1 MTTEHILQLTD
12 VNTFYGGIQALK
24 GISLHVDAGEIVT
37 LIGSNGAGKSTTLK
51 AISGQVKPK
60 AGTILYNGD
69 NISDRAP
76 HDTALSG
83 IAHVPEGRRIFP
95 KLTVKENLEMGAFSV
110 KDKKVIKE
118 RMEQVFHY
126 FPRVKERLTQQGGT
140 MSGGEQQMLAI
151 GRALMMKP
159 RILMLDEP
167 SMGLAPIIV
176 EQIFDIIKELNAE
189 GMTILLVEQNAF
201 QALSIAHRG
210 YVIQNGE
217 ITLSG
222 LGKDLITNDHI
233 KEAYLA

>member
-1 MTTEHILQLTD
+1 MVEKILQLANI
-12 VNTFYGGIQALK
+12 NTHYGGIQALK

-51 AISGQVKPK
+51 TISGQVKPK
-60 AGTILYNGD
+60 SGTILYNGED
-69 NISDRAP
+69 ITNKAP
-76 HDTALSG
+76 HETALSG
-83 IAHVPEGRRIFP
+83 VAHVPEGRRIFP

-110 KDKKVIKE
+110 KDKNVVKE
-118 RMEQVFHY
+118 RMERVFHY
-126 FPRVKERLTQQGGT
+126 FPRIKERLSQQGGT

-159 RILMLDEP
+159 KILMLDEP

-176 EQIFDIIKELNAE
+176 EQIFEIIKELNNE
-189 GMTILLVEQNAF
+189 GITILLVEQNAF
-201 QALSIAHRG
+201 QALHVADRA

-222 LGKDLITNDHI
+222 LGKDLIDNDHI